1 MSPYFCYKTRQIM
14 KKKTI
19 LSILLLVVALS
30 IVVLKKA
37 SKETTDENPIV
48 TANVEALATGEGS
61 LIKCYSI
68 GCLVYPVNGVKVA
81 YIKE

>member
-1 MSPYFCYKTRQIM
+1 M
-14 KKKTI
+14 KKKI
-19 LSILLLVVALS
+19 SLSVLLLVVTFS

-37 SKETTDENPIV
+37 SQETTDENPRV
-48 TANVEALATGEGS
+48 AANVEALATGEGT

-68 GCLVYPVNGVKVA
+68 GCLICPVNGVKVA